1 MVVQGYCTPVVIN
14 AGREKCRGL
23 QEPTEG
29 ARLEETAFPELDG
42 SRGGMR
48 IKSEESGTL
57 LTAERERG

>member
-1 MVVQGYCTPVVIN
+1 MVIN

-29 ARLEETAFPELDG
+29 ARLEEETAFPELDG